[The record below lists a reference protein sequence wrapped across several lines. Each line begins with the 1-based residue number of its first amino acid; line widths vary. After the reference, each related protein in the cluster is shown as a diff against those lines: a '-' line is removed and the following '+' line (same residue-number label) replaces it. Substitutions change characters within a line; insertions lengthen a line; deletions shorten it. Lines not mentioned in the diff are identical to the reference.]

1 MSDKRDPNKIG
12 MVFYLDKEIKKR
24 AQEILK
30 KRGITFTQF
39 MNVSVYKLIE
49 MEENEI
55 IETIKKY
62 DGRTKAGKARI
73 KNTQK
78 KF

>member
-1 MSDKRDPNKIG
+1 MPDKRDPNKVG
-12 MVFYLDKEIKKR
+12 MVFYLDKEIKKL

-39 MNVSVYKLIE
+39 MNVAVYKLIE